1 MGKQIARWYILYS
14 VFLFAIQSFV
24 ALLGATSLVYPDLP
38 SPVSFEYGRAIH
50 LFLAT
55 FWPAMGM
62 MGIVQHFTIV
72 QLKEDLYSPQIS
84 KWQFFI
90 LLFSSLGQLGTLT
103 LGIGNG
109 REYLDGLLV
118 FYGGIALGI
127 LLGTYNLLKTVWLHR
142 KKATPVLGVMSI
154 GMVFLCMLLIPN
166 LVRYHNPVADEAIK
180 FWVVHLWEEMA
191 FELMASGFIMAF
203 FIINGI
209 VKQKDMENWLYLE
222 SSLSVVGGLFG
233 TGHHY
238 FWIGFPAI
246 WLFLGTFFSVVQSI
260 PVFLL
265 AIMIYK
271 GLKKKWLT
279 KNREKLVLYMIISS
293 IFHHLT
299 GATLLGLFITIPWVN
314 LYTHGT
320 YLTSGHAHLALF
332 GTMGFLVLGG
342 AYYILSENQ
351 SLEKRS
357 YQYGVI
363 GILLLNVGLIVMST
377 LLIIAGLIQAYFW
390 RGLNMD
396 FMEVSSMI
404 FPYLFFRVL
413 GGGLFTLGS
422 AIIVYQI
429 FKIWWT
435 TTRKTNQQSY

>member
-1 MGKQIARWYILYS
+1 MGKQIARWYLLYS
-14 VFLFAIQSFV
+14 VFLFGIQSFV

-62 MGIVQHFTIV
+62 MGIVQTITIE
-72 QLKEDLYSPQIS
+72 QLKEDIYSPQIAQ
-84 KWQFFI
+84 WQFII
-90 LLFSSLGQLGTLT
+90 LVFSSLGQLGTLT
-103 LGIGNG
+103 LEIGNG
-109 REYLDGLLV
+109 REYFDGLPI
-118 FYGGIALGI
+118 FYGGIAFGI
-127 LLGTYNLLKTVWLHR
+127 LLGTYNLLRTIWLHR

-154 GMVFLCMLLIPN
+154 GMVFLCLLLIPN
-166 LVRYHNPVADEAIK
+166 LIPYNNPVADEAIK

-191 FELMASGFIMAF
+191 FELMASGFILAF
-203 FIINGI
+203 FIVNGI
-209 VKQKDMENWLYLE
+209 VKQRDMENWLYLE
-222 SSLSVVGGLFG
+222 SSLSVIGGLFG

-246 WLFLGTFFSVVQSI
+246 WLLLGTFFSVVQSI

-265 AIMIYK
+265 AVMIYK

-293 IFHHLT
+293 LFHHLT

-332 GTMGFLVLGG
+332 GTMGFLVLAG

-351 SLEKRS
+351 SIQKSTYKL
-357 YQYGVI
+357 
-363 GILLLNVGLIVMST
+363 GILGILFLNGGLMAMST
-377 LLIIAGLIQAYFW
+377 LLIIAGLIQSYFW
-390 RGLNMD
+390 RGLSMD
-396 FMEVSSMI
+396 FMEVSSMLA
-404 FPYLFFRVL
+404 PYLLFRVL
-413 GGGLFTLGS
+413 GGGLFTIGS
-422 AIIVYQI
+422 VIIVYQI
-429 FKIWWT
+429 FKLWWT
-435 TTRKTNQQSY
+435 ARRANQQSG

>member
-1 MGKQIARWYILYS
+1 MGKQIARWYVLYA
-14 VFLFAIQSFV
+14 VFLFGVQSIV

-38 SPVSFEYGRAIH
+38 SPVHFQYGRAIH

-55 FWPAMGM
+55 FWPAIGM
-62 MGIVQHFTIV
+62 MGIVYNFTV
-72 QLKEDLYSPQIS
+72 DQLKEDLYSPKIA

-90 LLFSSLGQLGTLT
+90 LVASSSGQLGALT

-109 REYLDGLLV
+109 REYLDGLPV

-127 LLGTYNLLKTVWLHR
+127 LLGTYNLLRTVWSHR
-142 KKATPVLGVMSI
+142 KKATPVLGVMCV
-154 GMVFLCMLLIPN
+154 GMVFLCILLIPN
-166 LVRYHNPVADEAIK
+166 IIRYHNPVADEAIK

-203 FIINGI
+203 FIVNGI
-209 VKQKDMENWLYLE
+209 VKQRDMENWLYLE
-222 SSLSVVGGLFG
+222 SSLSVVGGIFG

-238 FWIGFPAI
+238 YWIGFPAI
-246 WLFLGTFFSVVQSI
+246 WLFLGTFFSIIQSI

-279 KNREKLVLYMIISS
+279 KNREKLTLFMIISS

-299 GATLLGLFITIPWVN
+299 GATLLGLFITIPWIN

-332 GTMGFLVLGG
+332 GTMGFLVLAG
-342 AYYILSENQ
+342 AFYILSENVTIDR
-351 SLEKRS
+351 KS
-357 YQYGVI
+357 YRYGVAGI
-363 GILLLNVGLIVMST
+363 ILLNIGLIAMST
-377 LLIIAGLIQAYFW
+377 LLIIAGFIQSYLW
-390 RGLNMD
+390 RGQNMD
-396 FMEVSSMI
+396 FMEVSSII

-413 GGGLFTLGS
+413 GGMLFTLGS
-422 AIIVYQI
+422 GIIVYQI
-429 FKIWWT
+429 IKIWWT
-435 TTRKTNQQSY
+435 TARQSLISKE